1 MMRFLSS
8 IGIWL
13 HFLSAAQ
20 QVCDAWIPLTSP
32 FSLSSLASP
41 PLLPINQK
49 RKLGTTMT
57 TKRDSLLVLSSGGDR
72 GLIFDFVKSL
82 DSAIG
87 NPTQSTDTSAVI
99 NGAGNEIVLIGGV
112 LASLTIAGLALT
124 ILTTKN
130 RPQDEEEENVT
141 ESPTIYTTSQEQE
154 TSTVIIGS
162 GTSDTSDTDT
172 DIGRSDSDSDSDSDS
187 SVATIDGNTDMAPQL
202 LDSEEE
208 QISKQKVK
216 EEKVQETEM
225 RTDEE
230 KDDDVV
236 VVDDKRRQ
244 SILAKLRSTL
254 KFKTKELETSQDLL
268 KKEKKT
274 RIDVMSKLLLS
285 TKAQREITEKYETT
299 QQNLFETTENLT
311 FVETQLQLETQQ
323 RDKVETELSA
333 AIELNRIVEDQYELE
348 QNSNSKV
355 AKELDTTKDS
365 LLMTQKQLQK
375 KCKDVIAVKAE
386 VINTNRELT
395 ATSASLDQLQ
405 DEQRS
410 VRTLG
415 KKMWKLSKSR
425 ITNRISKVFNRKKKK

>member
-1 MMRFLSS
+1 
-8 IGIWL
+8 
-13 HFLSAAQ
+13 
-20 QVCDAWIPLTSP
+20 
-32 FSLSSLASP
+32 
-41 PLLPINQK
+41 
-49 RKLGTTMT
+49 
-57 TKRDSLLVLSSGGDR
+57 
-72 GLIFDFVKSL
+72 LIFDFVKSL

-162 GTSDTSDTDT
+162 DTSDTSDTDT
-172 DIGRSDSDSDSDSDS
+172 DSGRSDSDS